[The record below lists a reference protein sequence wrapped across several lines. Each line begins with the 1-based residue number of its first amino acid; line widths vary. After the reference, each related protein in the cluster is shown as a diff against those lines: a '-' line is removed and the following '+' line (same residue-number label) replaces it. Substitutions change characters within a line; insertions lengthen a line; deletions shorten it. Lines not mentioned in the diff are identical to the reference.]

1 MSCPPRV
8 RSALASV
15 DGVEDVKLDYEAKT
29 VTVSYGNDSS
39 PDAMIAALDKAG
51 FGATVVN

>member
-1 MSCPPRV
+1 M

-15 DGVEDVKLDYEAKT
+15 DGVKDVKLNYEAKT
-29 VTVSYGNDSS
+29 VTVSYGNDSA
-39 PDAMIAALDKAG
+39 PEDMIAALDKAG

>member
-1 MSCPPRV
+1 M

-15 DGVEDVKLDYEAKT
+15 DGVEDVKLDYGAKT